1 MTMVAR
7 VTAARV
13 RLQIDVTDPEKATQW
28 TAFGRNSGAHHAPDL
43 RTTIT
48 AIAAFAEVPLAAAA
62 RGLPFGG
69 HWLPGGPWA

>member
-13 RLQIDVTDPEKATQW
+13 RLQIDVR
-28 TAFGRNSGAHHAPDL
+28 FGDTVTPPPVRMDF

-48 AIAAFAEVPLAAAA
+48 AIAAFAAVPLAAVA